1 MLVSVVPIGN
11 SKGIRIPKN
20 ILTQLNIENEV
31 EMNMHNNEIIIKR
44 IEKKPRSGWEEA
56 FQKMHKEGDDNLLLQ
71 EQIQDDS
78 FEWEW

>member
-20 ILTQLNIENEV
+20 ILNELNIENEV
-31 EMNMHNNEIIIKR
+31 ELNVYNNEIIIKR
-44 IEKKPRSGWEEA
+44 IEKKPRSGWEEV
-56 FQKMHKEGDDNLLLQ
+56 FKKMHKEEDDHPFLP
-71 EQIQDDS
+71 EQIQDDF

>member
-1 MLVSVVPIGN
+1 MFVSVVPIGN

-20 ILTQLNIENEV
+20 ILRELRIENEA
-31 EMNMHNNEIIIKR
+31 EMNVCNNELVIKR
-44 IEKKPRSGWEEA
+44 IENPPRSGWEDA
-56 FQKMHKEGDDNLLLQ
+56 FQKMHKQGDDNLLFS

>member
-20 ILTQLNIENEV
+20 ILKELNIENEV
-31 EMNMHNNEIIIKR
+31 EMNVYNNEIVIKR
-44 IEKKPRSGWEEA
+44 SEKNPRSGWEEA
-56 FQKMHKEGDDNLLLQ
+56 FQRMHKEEDDNPVFS
-71 EQIQDDS
+71 EQVQDDS

>member
-11 SKGIRIPKN
+11 SKGVRIPKN
-20 ILTQLNIENEV
+20 ILTELNIENEV
-31 EMNMHNNEIIIKR
+31 EMNVYNNEIIIKR
-44 IEKKPRSGWEEA
+44 SEKTPRSGWAKA
-56 FQKMHKEGDDNLLLQ
+56 FQKMHKNGDDNPVFQ

>member
-20 ILTQLNIENEV
+20 ILNELNIENEV
-31 EMNMHNNEIIIKR
+31 EMNVYNNEIVIKR
-44 IEKKPRSGWEEA
+44 IEKPPRSGWEEA
-56 FQKMHKEGDDNLLLQ
+56 FMEMHKEEDDNLLFS

-78 FEWEW
+78 FEREW